1 MASPPRELGR
11 SEPGPYGDCPINRG
25 RRMRRPYYLSPV
37 TCNLSPDPCPLS
49 PAHCF
54 PLRAARICALHERR
68 RGVGRLCNME
78 MTFATRA
85 VVARED
91 RSTEASGE
99 LSEEVLVER
108 SAAGDELAYG
118 MLVRRYQ
125 ARLFNFIRS
134 MLRNEEL
141 AEDITQESFIKAFY
155 SLSKLNNPA
164 SFKSWLFR
172 IANNNTLDY
181 LRKKRLP
188 QVDVDEHLRESY
200 VDDRGNPEEGVVSG
214 ARTRHIQE
222 ALGSLKK
229 DQRAILVMCDLEGL
243 SYQEIAEVLK
253 IPFGTVQSRIF
264 YARRKLREHLN
275 TSIVFGGKD

>member
-1 MASPPRELGR
+1 
-11 SEPGPYGDCPINRG
+11 
-25 RRMRRPYYLSPV
+25 
-37 TCNLSPDPCPLS
+37 
-49 PAHCF
+49 
-54 PLRAARICALHERR
+54 
-68 RGVGRLCNME
+68 
-78 MTFATRA
+78 
-85 VVARED
+85 VARQD
-91 RSTEASGE
+91 RSAEASGE
-99 LSEEVLVER
+99 LNEEVLVGQ

-118 MLVRRYQ
+118 KLVKRYQ
-125 ARLFNFIRS
+125 SRLFNFVRS

-141 AEDITQESFIKAFY
+141 AEDITQESFVKAFY
-155 SLSKLNNPA
+155 SLSKLKNPA

-214 ARTRHIQE
+214 ARTKHIHE
-222 ALGSLKK
+222 ALGALKE
-229 DQRAILVMCDLEGL
+229 DQKAILVMCDLEGL

-275 TSIVFGGKD
+275 TSIVFGGMD